1 MKLDELARTVGVAP
15 RTVRYYVQRGLLPAP
30 HFRGR
35 DTEYGEEHEV
45 RLRAIRRLQELYLP
59 LDAIQI
65 ELERHSL
72 DELRQI
78 AQGKRAPKTKV
89 APPPAMP
96 PAGTATAAPPA
107 GTWTR
112 WQLAPGL
119 ELHLSANASDDV
131 KELAA
136 EVRRLKDQ
144 KERNEG

>member
-1 MKLDELARTVGVAP
+1 MKLEELAKAVGVAP

-30 HFRGR
+30 QFRGR
-35 DTEYGEEHEV
+35 DTEYGDEHEV
-45 RLRAIRRLQELYLP
+45 RLRAIRKLQDLYLP

-72 DELRQI
+72 EELRQI
-78 AQGKRAPKTKV
+78 AAGKRAPKTKV
-89 APPPAMP
+89 GAPPSPPRP
-96 PAGTATAAPPA
+96 PAGTPPG

-136 EVRRLKDQ
+136 ELRRQ
-144 KERNEG
+144 RERNEG